1 MLMERDGEDLIKL
14 GGTPAPS
21 HPHWGIWAD
30 WVFISH
36 KGTPTDWNRMRAHT
50 HTHTG
55 AHRIWAW
62 ITVFQHLGAQTA
74 RGPALRGLKESC
86 SKAAA
91 ASGPFPLAGAQG
103 ITWLGYNQEPFNH
116 LII

>member
-50 HTHTG
+50 HTHRG
-55 AHRIWAW
+55 S
-62 ITVFQHLGAQTA
+62 QDLGLNNCFSAPWSTDGE
-74 RGPALRGLKESC
+74 GPC
-86 SKAAA
+86 SQRA
-91 ASGPFPLAGAQG
+91 
-103 ITWLGYNQEPFNH
+103 
-116 LII
+116 